1 MKGKAK
7 RYEYD
12 PLKEARTMEI
22 RIKAAMEAAKTA
34 FKEAK
39 AAHDAISVLVSNLEM
54 QAAIKE
60 AANSVKGGK

>member
-12 PLKEARTMEI
+12 PLKEAQMVEVRA
-22 RIKAAMEAAKTA
+22 KSAMETAKTA

-39 AAHDAISVLVSNLEM
+39 AFYDAIAVLVNNLEI
-54 QAAIKE
+54 QTEVRELQSKE
-60 AANSVKGGK
+60 RK